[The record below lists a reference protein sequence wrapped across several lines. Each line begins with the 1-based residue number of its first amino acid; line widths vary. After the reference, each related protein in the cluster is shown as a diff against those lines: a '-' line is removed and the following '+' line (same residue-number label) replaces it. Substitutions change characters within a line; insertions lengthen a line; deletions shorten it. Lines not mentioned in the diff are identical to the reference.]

1 MRRIHFNRH
10 TLFSTVLNV
19 TGLTLALSVFMIL
32 MVQVMYDWR
41 YDRCWPGHEKIY
53 RLEYAAQEDLS
64 SYSVNWSRPMINTLK
79 DALPQAEA
87 VGTYLYSK
95 GQSAPMR
102 ETGTDNPGIT
112 LRYADCDY
120 GLLRVFPFEFTEG
133 DTSLFKAPRTAVI
146 SENGAEKL
154 FGSESPIGKEV
165 EFASP
170 ATVRF
175 LPRKFTIVG
184 VFKDFPENSSV
195 DNEVIINIGDFSIN
209 NYGAW
214 AYYCYVRT
222 SDHEGLQSALDE
234 YADKLSGGQEDS
246 GFRGFRITGLH
257 DAYYNYNFPPDN
269 IAKGN
274 RSTTITLF
282 SVAILILLIAAIN
295 FINFSMAAVPFRIK
309 SLNTRRVIGATR
321 GTLIWRQLG
330 STLLLVLAAFVLS
343 AGVMSVAATTGIA
356 SYISGSLKVQD
367 NPAVLLI
374 GLCAA
379 VTTALAAGIFPARY
393 STSFNPAMVLK
404 GSFSLSARGRNLR
417 TVLVSIQYLV
427 SFILIIYALFITLQ
441 VRYMKGFD
449 MGYDREHIVEFS
461 LPNESAVRR
470 ETLREM
476 LLGNPAI
483 TDVTFSAYS
492 IASETKMPWGR
503 QYNGEPVQ
511 VECLPVDRNFISFFG
526 LELTG
531 GRDFLPS
538 DDNNP
543 DGTMIVNGTFL
554 SMHPFYQIGSGFPG
568 HSSGYAT
575 IIGSIRDFNFK
586 PLQHSIGPFC
596 LYNFGSTP
604 WWPLRTGYARI
615 IPGDIPAT
623 FGFIRQK
630 IQETAPSVNAED
642 IDIHFLDDT
651 VDRLYAKEDR
661 LGRLIST
668 ASWIS
673 LLISIIGILG
683 LVHFETQFRRKEI
696 AVRRVHGASVAEILT
711 MINRYYLTITLICFI
726 LTAPVSFI
734 IIRKWVSSFPY
745 RSPVPV
751 WIFIAALALTAAVT
765 AVTVT
770 LCSRRAALRNPVES
784 ISNE

>member
-1 MRRIHFNRH
+1 M
-10 TLFSTVLNV
+10 L
-19 TGLTLALSVFMIL
+19 
-32 MVQVMYDWR
+32 
-41 YDRCWPGHEKIY
+41 PGHEKIY

-154 FGSESPIGKEV
+154 FGSESPIGREV

-170 ATVRF
+170 TTVRF
-175 LPRKFTIVG
+175 LPRQFTIVG

-356 SYISGSLKVQD
+356 SYISGSLKV
-367 NPAVLLI
+367 
-374 GLCAA
+374 
-379 VTTALAAGIFPARY
+379 
-393 STSFNPAMVLK
+393 
-404 GSFSLSARGRNLR
+404 
-417 TVLVSIQYLV
+417 
-427 SFILIIYALFITLQ
+427 
-441 VRYMKGFD
+441 
-449 MGYDREHIVEFS
+449 
-461 LPNESAVRR
+461 
-470 ETLREM
+470 
-476 LLGNPAI
+476 
-483 TDVTFSAYS
+483 
-492 IASETKMPWGR
+492 
-503 QYNGEPVQ
+503 
-511 VECLPVDRNFISFFG
+511 
-526 LELTG
+526 
-531 GRDFLPS
+531 
-538 DDNNP
+538 
-543 DGTMIVNGTFL
+543 
-554 SMHPFYQIGSGFPG
+554 
-568 HSSGYAT
+568 
-575 IIGSIRDFNFK
+575 
-586 PLQHSIGPFC
+586 
-596 LYNFGSTP
+596 
-604 WWPLRTGYARI
+604 
-615 IPGDIPAT
+615 
-623 FGFIRQK
+623 
-630 IQETAPSVNAED
+630 
-642 IDIHFLDDT
+642 
-651 VDRLYAKEDR
+651 
-661 LGRLIST
+661 
-668 ASWIS
+668 
-673 LLISIIGILG
+673 
-683 LVHFETQFRRKEI
+683 
-696 AVRRVHGASVAEILT
+696 
-711 MINRYYLTITLICFI
+711 
-726 LTAPVSFI
+726 
-734 IIRKWVSSFPY
+734 
-745 RSPVPV
+745 
-751 WIFIAALALTAAVT
+751 
-765 AVTVT
+765 
-770 LCSRRAALRNPVES
+770 
-784 ISNE
+784 

>member
-1 MRRIHFNRH
+1 
-10 TLFSTVLNV
+10 
-19 TGLTLALSVFMIL
+19 
-32 MVQVMYDWR
+32 
-41 YDRCWPGHEKIY
+41 
-53 RLEYAAQEDLS
+53 
-64 SYSVNWSRPMINTLK
+64 
-79 DALPQAEA
+79 
-87 VGTYLYSK
+87 
-95 GQSAPMR
+95 MR

-154 FGSESPIGKEV
+154 FGSESPIGREV

-175 LPRKFTIVG
+175 LPRQFTIVG

-417 TVLVSIQYLV
+417 TVLVSIQ
-427 SFILIIYALFITLQ
+427 
-441 VRYMKGFD
+441 
-449 MGYDREHIVEFS
+449 
-461 LPNESAVRR
+461 
-470 ETLREM
+470 
-476 LLGNPAI
+476 
-483 TDVTFSAYS
+483 
-492 IASETKMPWGR
+492 
-503 QYNGEPVQ
+503 
-511 VECLPVDRNFISFFG
+511 
-526 LELTG
+526 
-531 GRDFLPS
+531 
-538 DDNNP
+538 
-543 DGTMIVNGTFL
+543 
-554 SMHPFYQIGSGFPG
+554 
-568 HSSGYAT
+568 
-575 IIGSIRDFNFK
+575 
-586 PLQHSIGPFC
+586 
-596 LYNFGSTP
+596 
-604 WWPLRTGYARI
+604 
-615 IPGDIPAT
+615 
-623 FGFIRQK
+623 
-630 IQETAPSVNAED
+630 
-642 IDIHFLDDT
+642 
-651 VDRLYAKEDR
+651 
-661 LGRLIST
+661 
-668 ASWIS
+668 
-673 LLISIIGILG
+673 
-683 LVHFETQFRRKEI
+683 
-696 AVRRVHGASVAEILT
+696 
-711 MINRYYLTITLICFI
+711 
-726 LTAPVSFI
+726 
-734 IIRKWVSSFPY
+734 
-745 RSPVPV
+745 
-751 WIFIAALALTAAVT
+751 
-765 AVTVT
+765 
-770 LCSRRAALRNPVES
+770 
-784 ISNE
+784 

>member
-1 MRRIHFNRH
+1 MRRIRFNRH
-10 TLFSTVLNV
+10 TIFSTVLNV

-41 YDRCWPGHEKIY
+41 YDRCYPGYENVY
-53 RLEYAAQEDLS
+53 RLEYTAHEDMS
-64 SYSVNWSRPMINTLK
+64 AYSVNWSRPMITMMK
-79 DALPQAEA
+79 DVLPQAEA
-87 VGTYLYSK
+87 IGTYVYDK
-95 GQSAPMR
+95 GAAAAMR
-102 ETGTDNPGIT
+102 EAGSDKSGVS
-112 LRYADCDY
+112 LRFADCDY
-120 GLLRVFPFEFTEG
+120 GLLKVFPFEFTEG
-133 DTSLFKAPRTAVI
+133 DTALFRAPRMALI
-146 SENGAEKL
+146 SERGAAKL
-154 FGSESPIGKEV
+154 FGKESPVGKEV
-165 EFASP
+165 EFSSS
-170 ATVRF
+170 TIVRY
-175 LPRKFTIVG
+175 LPTRFTIAG
-184 VFKDFPENSSV
+184 VYRDFPENSSMDREILV
-195 DNEVIINIGDFSIN
+195 NLGNTSLN
-209 NYGAW
+209 NTGEW

-222 SDHEGLQSALDE
+222 SDRDGLQSVLDT
-234 YADKLSGGQEDS
+234 YAYGMSGGNEKA
-246 GFRGFRITGLH
+246 GFRLTPLH
-257 DAYYNYNFPPDN
+257 DAYYNHNTQPDN

-282 SVAILILLIAAIN
+282 SVALLILIIAAIN
-295 FINFSMAAVPFRIK
+295 FVNFSMASVPFRIK
-309 SLNTRRVIGATR
+309 GLNTRRVVGATR
-321 GTLIWRQLG
+321 GSLIWSQLG
-330 STLLLVLAAFVLS
+330 ATLALVLTAFVLS
-343 AGVMSVAATTGIA
+343 AGAMSIAATTGIA
-356 SYISGSLKVQD
+356 SYISGSLRVQD

-374 GLCAA
+374 GLGAA
-379 VTTALAAGIFPARY
+379 TVTALTAGIFPARY

-417 TVLVSIQYLV
+417 SVLVGVQYLI
-427 SFILIIYALFITLQ
+427 SFVLIICALFITLQ

-449 MGYDREHIVEFS
+449 MGYEREHIVEFS
-461 LPNESAVRR
+461 ISNDYSFCR

-476 LLGNPAI
+476 LLENPAV
-483 TDVTFSAYS
+483 TDVTFSGYS

-503 QYNGEPVQ
+503 SYNDEPVE
-511 VECLPVDRNFISFFG
+511 VECLPVESNFISFFG

-538 DDNNP
+538 DDLSP
-543 DGTMIVNGTFL
+543 DGTMIVNQTFL
-554 SMHPFYQIGSGFPG
+554 DRYPFYRIGSRFTG
-568 HSSGYAT
+568 HTDNST
-575 IIGSIRDFNFK
+575 IIGTIRDFNFK

-604 WWPLRTGYARI
+604 WWQLSTGYVKI
-615 IPGDIPAT
+615 IPGDIQAT
-623 FGFIRQK
+623 FDFIRK
-630 IQETAPSVNAED
+630 TLHEADPSISPED

-651 VDRLYAKEDR
+651 VGSLYAKEDR
-661 LGRLIST
+661 LGRVITT

-673 LLISIIGILG
+673 LLISVIGILG
-683 LVHFETQFRRKEI
+683 LVYFETQFRRKEI

-711 MINRYYLTITLICFI
+711 MINRYYMTITLICFI

>member
-1 MRRIHFNRH
+1 MRPIRFNRH
-10 TLFSTVLNV
+10 TLFSTILNIA
-19 TGLTLALSVFMIL
+19 GLTLALSVFMTV
-32 MVQVMYDWR
+32 MVQVLYDLR
-41 YDRCWPGHEKIY
+41 YDRCYPGHEKIY
-53 RLEYAAQEDLS
+53 RLESTPPGGTGEFFP
-64 SYSVNWSRPMINTLK
+64 VVSRPMIEYLK
-79 DALPQAEA
+79 TAVPQAEA
-87 VGTYLYSK
+87 VGTYQYMK
-95 GQSAPMR
+95 GRSELFN
-102 ETGTDNPGIT
+102 ETGSDNTGVN
-112 LRYADCDY
+112 LRFGNSDHD
-120 GLLRVFPFEFTEG
+120 LLRVFPFRFISG
-133 DTSLFKAPRTAVI
+133 DTTDYGAPRTAVI

-154 FGSESPIGKEV
+154 FGSDSPIGREV

-209 NYGAW
+209 NYGEW

-222 SDHEGLQSALDE
+222 SDPDGLQSALDE

-321 GTLIWRQLG
+321 GALIWRQLG
-330 STLLLVLAAFVLS
+330 STLLLVLTAFVLS

-427 SFILIIYALFITLQ
+427 SFILIICALFITLQ

-461 LPNESAVRR
+461 LSNESAVRR

-630 IQETAPSVNAED
+630 IQETDPSVNAED

-696 AVRRVHGASVAEILT
+696 AVRRVHGASVREILL
-711 MINRYYLTITLICFI
+711 MINRYYLTLTAVCFI
-726 LTAPVSFI
+726 LTTPVSLV
-734 IIRKWVSSFPY
+734 IIRRWVSSFPY
-745 RSPVPV
+745 QSPIPI
-751 WIFIAALALTAAVT
+751 WIFLAAIVIVTVIT

-770 LCSRRAALRNPVES
+770 LLSRRAALRNPVES
-784 ISNE
+784 IANE